1 MTTVLVVDDNVEFGF
16 IISEFLRYK
25 GYQVQNVRSAEAAIE
40 ILNNEA
46 VDVAIA
52 DLHLVGNLTGIDVL
66 FRHRKLY
73 PKGCRILFTAAI
85 SDMVRSV
92 CVYIDTVYLQK
103 PFPLDELVQKI
114 ENVLKQQQG

>member
-1 MTTVLVVDDNVEFGF
+1 MTTVLVVEDNVEFGI

-46 VDVAIA
+46 IDVAIA
-52 DLHLVGNLTGIDVL
+52 DLYLVGNLTGIDVL
-66 FRHRKLY
+66 LRHKKLY

-92 CVYIDTVYLQK
+92 CLYIDTVCLEK
-103 PFPLDELVQKI
+103 PFPLDELVQKVESMLEI
-114 ENVLKQQQG
+114 NSH